1 MDHGAFSG
9 ELTSRGSCGRP
20 GTGAQWWV
28 TRLTFHGR
36 TAISQDGVIT
46 RRRLLQLTGGASEPI
61 TLISAAAGYGKTT
74 LLRQWA
80 ANSSPVVRLDPTE
93 IPDHWRLWQRVDEAL
108 SRSVVT
114 LIIDDL
120 HLLERDRGTVL
131 LRNALRRTGGHRR
144 LVIATRSDPI
154 LALHEARMAGK
165 VLEIRANELAFDE
178 DETQLFLAANH
189 VDVSAEQAYALWVH
203 TEGWPAGLRLSTT
216 PLSSGARSEEAFSTL
231 LQGDSA
237 VGSYLMGQALAY
249 TADDLRQFLL
259 HTSVSEFL
267 DAELAEELTS
277 RSDSALLLERARIQP
292 GFLRRRPE
300 SRWPYRYHPMFRA
313 LLLAELMRSAPD
325 EVRRLSALAAA
336 WFSGHGEHVRA
347 APLAVQG
354 QSWDVLADSVL
365 AGCCVALATGDWTW
379 VRNTFARLPDSY
391 RETSVSLRLASI
403 LIKMGA
409 GAWMEAMASAGA
421 IVHDP
426 PPAGAKLE
434 AAVLKFVEAW
444 LLAQQGETGQ
454 ALRVLAID
462 PHHDSASASTTAVT
476 GLRSVWQQLQAACLF
491 AEGPPNAVQAV
502 LNEPGD
508 SVTESYANAQLGDLE
523 IRAWSAIIAG
533 DLRSAQ
539 QHLSRAT
546 ALIDRESVRGAVDH
560 GGTTWFTRQWIEMET
575 GDQPP
580 ARFDHAEELHGRS
593 AFPQPISDSLETI
606 TGARLRLIRDNDTQ
620 GCALLLDDLITTN
633 SHVRQWSTIGSLWA
647 ITRIDA
653 YLAAGEF
660 SNALD
665 LALNSSALSSST
677 LNSSIGLSDGSRNQ
691 SYLWAWA
698 MQRAALDP
706 RAGML
711 GMDPELL
718 ISNMPLESP
727 LLPGRS
733 EALRVRV
740 LLGAASLAFRAGMPE
755 RASHYLR
762 LALQSTEAHGWRRP
776 YIEIAAAIAP
786 VLEAERRRI
795 TSHGEQVI
803 ELLAALRR
811 QPIYGGQLPDP
822 LSVRELEILQY
833 LPTPL
838 DQRELCSALFISR
851 NTLKTHLRSTYRKL
865 GVQTRREA
873 VLRAESLGIL

>member
-1 MDHGAFSG
+1 
-9 ELTSRGSCGRP
+9 
-20 GTGAQWWV
+20 
-28 TRLTFHGR
+28 
-36 TAISQDGVIT
+36 
-46 RRRLLQLTGGASEPI
+46 
-61 TLISAAAGYGKTT
+61 
-74 LLRQWA
+74 
-80 ANSSPVVRLDPTE
+80 VVRLDPTE
-93 IPDHWRLWQRVDEAL
+93 IPDHWRLWQRVNEAL
-108 SRSVVT
+108 SLSVVT

-131 LRNALRRTGGHRR
+131 LRNALRRAGGHRR

-189 VDVSAEQAYALWVH
+189 IAVSPEQAYALWAH

-216 PLSSGARSEEAFSTL
+216 PLSSGAHSEEAFSTL

-237 VGSYLMGQALAY
+237 VGSYLMGQALSY
-249 TADDLRQFLL
+249 TADDLREFLL
-259 HTSVSEFL
+259 RTSVTEFL
-267 DAELAEELTS
+267 DVELADQLTG

-292 GFLRRRPE
+292 GFLHRLPE

-336 WFSGHGEHVRA
+336 WFSGHGELVRA

-354 QSWDVLADSVL
+354 RSWDVLADSVL

-379 VRNTFARLPDSY
+379 VRSTFARLPDSY
-391 RETSVSLRLASI
+391 LETSASLRLASI
-403 LIKMGA
+403 LIKVGA
-409 GAWMEAMASAGA
+409 GARMEAMASAAA
-421 IVHDP
+421 IVSDP
-426 PPAGAKLE
+426 PALGAKLE
-434 AAVLKFVEAW
+434 AAILKFVEAW
-444 LLAQQGETGQ
+444 LLAQQGETVE
-454 ALRVLAID
+454 ALQVLAVD
-462 PHHDSASASTTAVT
+462 PHHDSASASTAAVK

-502 LNEPGD
+502 LNESGN
-508 SVTESYANAQLGDLE
+508 SVTESYANAQLGGLE
-523 IRAWSAIIAG
+523 IRAWAAIVAG

-539 QHLSRAT
+539 HYLSRA
-546 ALIDRESVRGAVDH
+546 AAMIDREAVRGAVDH
-560 GGTTWFTRQWIEMET
+560 GGTTWFARQWIEMET

-580 ARFDHAEELHGRS
+580 PRFDHAEELHGRS
-593 AFPQPISDSLETI
+593 AFPHPISDSLETI
-606 TGARLRLIRDNDTQ
+606 TSARLRLIRDNDAR

-633 SHVRQWSTIGSLWA
+633 PHMQRWSTIGSLWA

-660 SNALD
+660 SNGLD
-665 LALNSSALSSST
+665 LALNSSAL
-677 LNSSIGLSDGSRNQ
+677 NSSAGFSDGSRNQ

-718 ISNMPLESP
+718 ISNLPLESP

-740 LLGAASLAFRAGMPE
+740 LLGAASLAHRAEMPE

-762 LALQSTEAHGWRRP
+762 LALHSTVAHGWRRP

-811 QPIYGGQLPDP
+811 QPVYGGQLPDP